1 MTNYFDDIVIPLLIC
16 ISKFLQLES
25 CFQIEDENVNPE
37 KTNNTSYQSESN
49 KYENLRITIPTD
61 SPLISPC
68 TPVTAK
74 DFTAKDLK
82 EKNFAPIDFTLNDNL
97 DEIDKKKENSESS
110 NSSNRSSPLVI
121 EMSDVDIN

>member
-25 CFQIEDENVNPE
+25 CFQIEDENVTPE

-49 KYENLRITIPTD
+49 KYENLKITIPTD

-74 DFTAKDLK
+74 DFTAK
-82 EKNFAPIDFTLNDNL
+82 NFTAKDFTLNDNL